1 VGFPNNS
8 TISAV
13 GNLEAWVYDS
23 HRLGV
28 SKRHRENSVV
38 SLSNRVAAMCLVL
51 LIAGCATKTVPPPK
65 DEAGPVFT
73 EEYRIGIG
81 DNLKVDV
88 YRNPDLS
95 VGVVVRP
102 DGKITV
108 PVAGDVAV
116 GGQTPEEVSKTI
128 AAALAEYIRDPIVTT
143 TVVGMGENE
152 YLTRVRVTGAVG
164 KPSSLQ
170 YRNGMT
176 VLDVVLECGGVNAFA
191 NPGGTVLYRASGEH
205 LKIRLDRL
213 LKGKDMS
220 TNYAVRPGDVITVPE
235 RLF

>member
-1 VGFPNNS
+1 MRNPSSF
-8 TISAV
+8 
-13 GNLEAWVYDS
+13 
-23 HRLGV
+23 
-28 SKRHRENSVV
+28 
-38 SLSNRVAAMCLVL
+38 LVL
-51 LIAGCATKTVPPPK
+51 CVSMCIAACSTNPVPPPK
-65 DEAGPVFT
+65 DNAGPAFA
-73 EEYRIGIG
+73 EQYRIGVG

-95 VGVVVRP
+95 VTVVVRP

-128 AAALAEYIRDPIVTT
+128 STSLSEYIRDPIVTT
-143 TVVGMGENE
+143 TVVGMGTNE
-152 YLTRVRVTGAVG
+152 YLTRVRVTGAVV
-164 KPSSLQ
+164 KPTSTS

-176 VLDVVLECGGVNAFA
+176 VLDVVLEAGGVTEFA
-191 NPGGTVLYRASGEH
+191 NPGGTMLYRASGER

-213 LKGKDMS
+213 LKGADMS
-220 TNYAVRPGDVITVPE
+220 TNYPVRPGDVITVPE